1 MKTVLLIDEDQ
12 AFRATLAEWLARER
26 WQVIE
31 AANGDLGLGF
41 IQLHQPAIVICD
53 LLMPRCNGF
62 RLCRI
67 IRKLPEAEQPK
78 IIISSGRGYPGDRL
92 TALEAGADEYLV
104 KPVVEGQLLKLLE
117 QLTAVGYQRAPV
129 QSRIPVSAASG
140 ATVVHPGGERPKL
153 EAEGPPTRIKFWGVR
168 GSIPT
173 PGPTTVHYGGNT
185 TCVEVRA
192 DGEIII
198 LDAGSGL
205 RLLGQSLVAE
215 FKDQPIQVTM
225 LITHTHWDHIHG
237 FPFFLPAY
245 NPRNRIHIVGFEGSR
260 EGLQTVLASQME
272 SPYFPISMR
281 QMEGHITIQ
290 ELTDMK
296 FCVGRVEIEAVFA
309 NHPGICVGYRIN
321 TSKGSIVFLPDNEPY
336 QRLRGQ
342 GTGEVTAAS
351 LAYARAQDE
360 KLIEFIRD
368 ADVLIIDSQ
377 YDDAEYQEHVGWG
390 HGCLDD
396 VVTLALIA
404 GVKQL
409 FLFHHDPNHSDE
421 QITHMVNW
429 ARDLVT
435 MHGDSL
441 PIEGA
446 REGVEVVLNPVV
458 EPANQTA

>member
-1 MKTVLLIDEDQ
+1 MRTVLLIDEDQ
-12 AFRATLAEWLARER
+12 AFRATLAEWLTREGWR
-26 WQVIE
+26 VIE

-41 IQLHQPAIVICD
+41 IRMHRPTIVICD
-53 LLMPRCNGF
+53 LLMSRCNGF

-67 IRKLPEAEQPK
+67 VRELPELEQPK
-78 IIISSGRGYPGDRL
+78 VIISSGRGYPGDRL
-92 TALEAGADEYLV
+92 NALEAGADEYLV
-104 KPVVEGQLLKLLE
+104 KPVVERELLRLVERLS
-117 QLTAVGYQRAPV
+117 VPGYQRAPV
-129 QSRIPVSAASG
+129 PARIPVTAASD
-140 ATVVHPGGERPKL
+140 ATCIVAGGERPTITPH
-153 EAEGPPTRIKFWGVR
+153 GPPTTIKFWGVR

-173 PGPTTVHYGGNT
+173 PGPTTVYYGGNT

-192 DGEIII
+192 DGEILI

-205 RLLGQSLVAE
+205 RLLGQSLVEE
-215 FKDQPIQVTM
+215 FKGQPIELTL

-237 FPFFLPAY
+237 FPFFIPAY
-245 NPRNRIHIVGFEGSR
+245 NPRNRIHILGFEGAS
-260 EGLQTVLASQME
+260 EGLHSVLASQME
-272 SPYFPISMR
+272 SPYFPVT
-281 QMEGHITIQ
+281 MEEMAGHITIQ
-290 ELTDMK
+290 ELTELK
-296 FCVGRVEIEAVFA
+296 FSIGRVEIEAVFA

-342 GTGEVTAAS
+342 SKGDISAAS
-351 LAYARAQDE
+351 LGYARAQDQ

-377 YDDAEYQEHVGWG
+377 YDDTEYQQHVGWG

-404 GVKQL
+404 GVKKL

-421 QITHMVNW
+421 QIFRMVNW
-429 ARDLVT
+429 ARDLVA

-441 PIEGA
+441 PIEAA
-446 REGVEVVLNPVV
+446 REGVEIILKPT
-458 EPANQTA
+458 PDHTH